1 MFQRRL
7 YLMKRRQFLLCAM
20 ALTHAFPSGVSAQE
34 NMDSEEVFPP
44 PPVEKIVSAIEDLKT
59 IAVQVASTQHENI
72 FCAASEGIQ
81 DHYSRDEYES
91 AGWVLHD
98 FLKTAQADYG
108 IGKAEAPYAAL
119 ETIAAK
125 LQAMSDSK
133 SKAPDFAL

>member
-1 MFQRRL
+1 
-7 YLMKRRQFLLCAM
+7 MKRRQFLLGAM

-59 IAVQVASTQHENI
+59 IAAPVASAQHENI
-72 FCAASEGIQ
+72 FRAASEGIQ

-98 FLKTAQADYG
+98 LLVISAEFYGIDKTVPPYISLKDMADDLQSRRDPKFKTANLN
-108 IGKAEAPYAAL
+108 IFAPL
-119 ETIAAK
+119 
-125 LQAMSDSK
+125 
-133 SKAPDFAL
+133 